1 MRLSSNILLNNDVF
15 NVKCVYCVL
24 KQQNQLLCIYRWAH
38 PECYLAVSVGNT
50 TASHSGGQT
59 VGEKGG
65 AGLGT
70 VLTDADY
77 VTLNTYVHR
86 RGPYS
91 CNKDAHRSKEVW
103 KLQLGMTN
111 RRISIHKLDIL
122 GAC

>member
-1 MRLSSNILLNNDVF
+1 VRLSSNILLNNDVF

-77 VTLNTYVHR
+77 ATLNTYVHR
-86 RGPYS
+86 RGPRT
-91 CNKDAHRSKEVW
+91 AAIRTH
-103 KLQLGMTN
+103 
-111 RRISIHKLDIL
+111 I
-122 GAC
+122 GAKRFGNFNWA